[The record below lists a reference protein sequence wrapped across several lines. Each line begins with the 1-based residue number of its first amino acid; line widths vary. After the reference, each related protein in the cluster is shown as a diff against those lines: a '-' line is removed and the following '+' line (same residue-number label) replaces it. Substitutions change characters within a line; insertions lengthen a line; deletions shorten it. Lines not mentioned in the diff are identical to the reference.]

1 MNTSMSNESSPADP
15 RPLAPGPNAQ
25 ATDPASRRLRVLV
38 VDDSALVR
46 KAITDCLSRDPGIE
60 VVGSACDP
68 YAAREKI
75 ARLDPDVLTLDLEMP
90 RMDGLT
96 FLRILMEH
104 HPLPVVVVSS
114 LTQAGSQAALDAME
128 AGAVDVLAKPDGTM
142 SIGNLGPRLAYHV
155 KAAAA
160 STRFVRRREAPAR
173 GRELPLESGP
183 PAVGRPAAGGG
194 GGASTPAG
202 PALAPVGIV
211 DPRQLV
217 VIGASTGGVE
227 ALRTILPR
235 LPGDLPP
242 IAVVQHISA
251 YFSRV
256 VADRLDALC
265 GYEVREATE
274 GMPLGRGTCAIAPGD
289 RHLAVEWDAGGYRA
303 RLLDTPPVHHC
314 RPAVDVLFRSAAR
327 AAGPR
332 VVAALLSGLGSDGAL
347 GMQAIR
353 AAGGRTIAQDEATS
367 VVFGMPRA
375 AIEAGV
381 AEQVLPL
388 PGSAEGIVRLVAA
401 QAALRS

>member
-1 MNTSMSNESSPADP
+1 MNRTPA
-15 RPLAPGPNAQ
+15 RPI
-25 ATDPASRRLRVLV
+25 RVLV

-46 KAITDCLSRDPGIE
+46 KAIGDALSLDPEIE
-60 VVGSACDP
+60 VVGTACDP
-68 YAAREKI
+68 YVAREKI
-75 ARLDPDVLTLDLEMP
+75 LRFDPDVLTLDLEMP

-96 FLRILMEH
+96 FLRILMAH

-142 SIGNLGPRLAYHV
+142 SIGDLGPRLAYHV

-160 STRFVRRREAPAR
+160 STRFVRRREAPIQ
-173 GRELPLESGP
+173 GGTLPLESGA
-183 PAVGRPAAGGG
+183 PATVASALAARPAA
-194 GGASTPAG
+194 AG
-202 PALAPVGIV
+202 PPVAPVGIV

-256 VADRLDALC
+256 VADRLGALC
-265 GYEVREATE
+265 PFTVREAE
-274 GMPLGRGTCAIAPGD
+274 DGMPLTRGTCVIAPGE
-289 RHLAVEWDAGGYRA
+289 RHLAVVWEGGGYRA

-332 VVAALLSGLGSDGAL
+332 VVAALLSGMGSDGAL
-347 GMQAIR
+347 GLQAVR
-353 AAGGRTIAQDEATS
+353 QAGGTTIAQDEATC
-367 VVFGMPRA
+367 VVYGMPRA
-375 AIEAGV
+375 AVALGVVDRVVPLSGIPEA
-381 AEQVLPL
+381 
-388 PGSAEGIVRLVAA
+388 LVAA
-401 QAALRS
+401 VTR